1 MHFAGTDA
9 DGVVVKEDCTLAN
22 GVARC
27 SGTATDKNG
36 NVGSQHAMGPA
47 NSIVVQVADAPASPG
62 AQGTTGSGGAT
73 VAAGPTQTQ
82 GGPTAEQS
90 QTIYVAGAAVEHGW
104 NWSCVGCALL
114 STISD
119 GDIMVVEAE
128 Y

>member
-22 GVARC
+22 GVASC
-27 SGTATDKNG
+27 SGTATHKNG
-36 NVGSQHAMGPA
+36 NVGSQQAMGPA

-82 GGPTAEQS
+82 TQGGPTAEQS
-90 QTIYVAGAAVEHGW
+90 QTINAAAGLGAGPTPMMLRVP
-104 NWSCVGCALL
+104 LL
-114 STISD
+114 S
-119 GDIMVVEAE
+119 MVGIGAVLGALF
-128 Y
+128 